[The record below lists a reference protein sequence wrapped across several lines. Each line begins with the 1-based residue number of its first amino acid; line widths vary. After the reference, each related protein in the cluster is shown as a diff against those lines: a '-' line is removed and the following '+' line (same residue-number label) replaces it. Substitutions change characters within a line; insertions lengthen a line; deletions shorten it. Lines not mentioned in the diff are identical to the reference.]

1 MLPIKTKQVFNQA
14 WPIILSNASIPLL
27 GLVDTA
33 ILGHLPS
40 GVYLAAVTL
49 GAVVFSFLYWGFGF
63 LRMGTTGLI
72 AQAYGANN
80 QPLLAK
86 YLSQGL
92 LLAVALGVA
101 LQLTRP
107 WLGEIIS
114 LLNASAEA
122 KELALTYVEIRLF
135 SAPAVLVQYVVLG
148 AAIGMARSK
157 IVLLLLLTANLTNLV
172 LDVYFVLGLGM
183 LSEGVAWASLVAE
196 VLAAVVGVIWLVK
209 TCTKLGVR
217 LHLPAVNWQASKQL
231 IEVNANLFIRTLA
244 LLFALAFF
252 TRQGAGQGD
261 STLAANAVLMQL
273 VMLASYL
280 LDGFAQ
286 AVEGQFG
293 AAFARSRQ
301 EAKEVFN
308 AGLVLSLI
316 TGLGLV
322 LVFALAGGQLINLLT
337 DIPEIA
343 AIAQEYLPWLVL
355 VVAISV
361 PAYLF
366 DGVFVGATL
375 IKPMRNSLLLA
386 LAVYLLSWW
395 LFTHSLANLF
405 ANPNHA
411 LWAAFVIFNSLRGV
425 YLGWAYKQKLS

>member
-49 GAVVFSFLYWGFGF
+49 GAVIFSFLYWGFGF

-80 QPLLAK
+80 PPLLAK
-86 YLSQGL
+86 HLSQAL

-196 VLAAVVGVIWLVK
+196 VLAALVGVIWLVK
-209 TCTKLGVR
+209 TCTKLDVR
-217 LHLPAVNWQASKQL
+217 LHLPAINWQASKQL

-301 EAKEVFN
+301 EAKEVFK

-322 LVFALAGGQLINLLT
+322 LVFALAGGQLIHLLT
-337 DIPEIA
+337 DLPEIA
-343 AIAQEYLPWLVL
+343 SLARHYLPWLVL

-375 IKPMRNSLLLA
+375 TKPMRNSLLLA

-395 LFTHSLANLF
+395 LFTHSLASLF

-411 LWAAFVIFNSLRGV
+411 LWAAFVIFNSLRGI
-425 YLGWAYKQKLS
+425 YLGWVYQLKLA